1 MEEFSTKSFSYF
13 YFMTSSEKEI
23 FTLKQVANSIQKTLQ
38 ERYNRTYWVKA
49 EMHKLN
55 YTMKGHCYPELVYK
69 ENDIIV
75 AEMRGQI
82 WKSNFERIMDTFSKE
97 VKEPIQDGMLLLFEV
112 KIVYHPVYGLSL
124 DIIDIDPSFTL
135 GELHKERE
143 ETIKRLEKEGLF
155 YKNHQ
160 VSFPLLPQRIAV
172 ISVESSKGLSDF
184 YSVTKSNPWGYAFFF
199 MLFQAQLNGDGAV
212 NSIIAQLKRIEK
224 VKTHFDA
231 VVIVRGGGG
240 EIGLSCYNNYELSKA
255 IATFS
260 LPILTGI
267 GHSTNV
273 TVAELV
279 AHRSA
284 ITPTELGEFLIQQFH
299 NFSVPI
305 KDAIKTIKN
314 KAQATF
320 RFSKELF
327 QSELKMFRQV
337 SINRFMIERN
347 TLKDLSQIVSSEAQ
361 GRLKLQ
367 HKEVYRFSE
376 LMKIQVENFTRKE
389 EVQLNFLQKQLSNW
403 SVNQKPFLTSKVN
416 QLQQQLIF
424 NTKNRFKLELQK
436 INEKAQIV
444 SILDP
449 KNILKRGYV
458 IPIYQGKIL
467 EETNLPDVNA
477 EIDLIMHSH
486 ILKTKLIN
494 IQKNDD

>member
-1 MEEFSTKSFSYF
+1 
-13 YFMTSSEKEI
+13 MTTSEKEI

-75 AEMRGQI
+75 ADMRGQI
-82 WKSNFERIMDTFSKE
+82 WKTNFERIMDTFSKV

-124 DIIDIDPSFTL
+124 DIVDIDPSFTL

-160 VSFPLLPQRIAV
+160 LSFPLLPKRIAV

-184 YSVTKSNPWGYAFFF
+184 YSVTKSNSWGYTFFF

-212 NSIIAQLKRIEK
+212 SSIIYQLNRIQK
-224 VKTHFDA
+224 VKSHFDA

-255 IATFS
+255 IATFP

-267 GHSTNV
+267 GHSTNI

-279 AHRSA
+279 AHKSA
-284 ITPTELGEFLIQQFH
+284 ITPTELGEFLLQCFH
-299 NFSVPI
+299 NFSVPLN
-305 KDAIKTIKN
+305 DALKTIKN
-314 KAQATF
+314 KVQSAF
-320 RFSKELF
+320 KFSKDAF
-327 QSELKMFRQV
+327 QNELKMFRQV
-337 SINRFMIERN
+337 SITRFLNDNNELKNISQRIINETKSKMNSQKQHVLRN
-347 TLKDLSQIVSSEAQ
+347 SEWI
-361 GRLKLQ
+361 
-367 HKEVYRFSE
+367 
-376 LMKIQVENFTRKE
+376 KIQVQNFNQKE
-389 EVQLNFLQKQLSNW
+389 RVQLSFLQKQLTNW
-403 SVNQKPFLTSKVN
+403 NTNQKPRLIANLIQS
-416 QLQQQLIF
+416 QQNLMF
-424 NTKNRFKLELQK
+424 YAKNHLKNELQK
-436 INEKAQIV
+436 AKEKEQV
-444 SILDP
+444 VNLLDP
-449 KNILKRGYV
+449 KNILKRGYA
-458 IPIYQGKIL
+458 IPLFNGKIIDQ
-467 EETNLPDVNA
+467 NQLP
-477 EIDLIMHSH
+477 EINDEIELITYSH
-486 ILKTKLIN
+486 IIKTKITN
-494 IQKNDD
+494 IDKNEE

>member
-1 MEEFSTKSFSYF
+1 MS
-13 YFMTSSEKEI
+13 SSEKEI
-23 FTLKQVANSIQKTLQ
+23 FTLKQVANSIQKTLS
-38 ERYNRTYWVKA
+38 ERYHRTYWVKA

-82 WKSNFERIMDTFSKE
+82 WKTNFDRIMETFSKV

-124 DIIDIDPSFTL
+124 DVVDIDPSFTL

-143 ETIKRLEKEGLF
+143 ETIKKLEKEGIF
-155 YKNHQ
+155 IKNHQ
-160 VSFPLLPQRIAV
+160 LSFPLLPKRIAV

-184 YSVTKSNPWGYAFFF
+184 YSVTKSNSWGYTFFF
-199 MLFQAQLNGDGAV
+199 MLFQAQLNGDGAIQ
-212 NSIIAQLKRIEK
+212 SILNQLKRIEK

-255 IATFS
+255 IALFP

-284 ITPTELGEFLIQQFH
+284 ITPTELGEFLIQCFH

-305 KDAIKTIKN
+305 KDAIKVLKHRSATIFKVTKDNFLSQVKLFKQISKNQSLTEKNKLREVSFILNSEIKN
-314 KAQATF
+314 KLLIEKQA
-320 RFSKELF
+320 
-327 QSELKMFRQV
+327 
-337 SINRFMIERN
+337 IIRN
-347 TLKDLSQIVSSEAQ
+347 T
-361 GRLKLQ
+361 
-367 HKEVYRFSE
+367 E
-376 LMKIQVENFTRKE
+376 LVKHQVMNYNKNQFNVLDKMKN
-389 EVQLNFLQKQLSNW
+389 QLGDWNRI
-403 SVNQKPFLTSKVN
+403 QKPAFFNLLQNSKHQLT
-416 QLQQQLIF
+416 QLTQHYFKSAQQTL
-424 NTKNRFKLELQK
+424 
-436 INEKAQIV
+436 NEKENVV
-444 SILDP
+444 SMLDP
-449 KNILKRGYV
+449 QNILKRGYV
-458 IPIYQGKIL
+458 IPLYKGKL
-467 EETNLPDVNA
+467 MNDNNLPEKGE
-477 EIDLIMHSH
+477 EIEFITQNHKLTT
-486 ILKTKLIN
+486 ILKSKTLK
-494 IQKNDD
+494 DE

>member
-1 MEEFSTKSFSYF
+1 MA
-13 YFMTSSEKEI
+13 SSEKEI

-82 WKSNFERIMDTFSKE
+82 WKANFERIMDTFSKV

-124 DIIDIDPSFTL
+124 DIVDIDPSFTL

-160 VSFPLLPQRIAV
+160 LSFPILPKRIAV

-184 YSVTKSNPWGYAFFF
+184 YSVTKSNSWGYSFFF

-212 NSIIAQLKRIEK
+212 SSIIAQLKRIEK
-224 VKTHFDA
+224 VKTHFDV

-255 IATFS
+255 IATFP
-260 LPILTGI
+260 LPVLTGI

-279 AHRSA
+279 AHKSA
-284 ITPTELGEFLIQQFH
+284 ITPTELGEFLIQCFH
-299 NFSVPI
+299 NFSVPVN
-305 KDAIKTIKN
+305 DALKIIKN
-314 KAQATF
+314 KVQSVF
-320 RFSKELF
+320 KFSKEMF
-327 QSELKMFRQV
+327 QNELKMFRQV
-337 SINRFMIERN
+337 SITRFLN
-347 TLKDLSQIVSSEAQ
+347 DNNDLKSISQLVTNESKRKMNAQ
-361 GRLKLQ
+361 KQ
-367 HKEVYRFSE
+367 EVYRYSE
-376 LMKIQVENFTRKE
+376 LMKLQVENFNQKE
-389 EVQLNFLQKQLSNW
+389 KIQLTLFQKQLNFWNT
-403 SVNQKPFLTSKVN
+403 NQKPFLVSKLE
-416 QLQQQLIF
+416 QLQQNLGFQSKNFLAKEEQL
-424 NTKNRFKLELQK
+424 TK
-436 INEKAQIV
+436 EKEQV
-444 SILDP
+444 VNLLNP
-449 KNILKRGYV
+449 QNVLKRGYA
-458 IPIYQGKIL
+458 IPLYNGKIID
-467 EETNLPDVNA
+467 ENMLP
-477 EIDLIMHSH
+477 EINDEIELITYSH
-486 ILKTKLIN
+486 TLKTKLTKIT
-494 IQKNDD
+494 KNEE

>member
-1 MEEFSTKSFSYF
+1 
-13 YFMTSSEKEI
+13 MTSSVKEI
-23 FTLKQVANSIQKTLQ
+23 YTLKQVANSIQKTLQ

-82 WKSNFERIMDTFSKE
+82 WKTNFERIMDTFSKV

-124 DIIDIDPSFTL
+124 DIVDIDPSFTL

-143 ETIKRLEKEGLF
+143 ETINRLEKEGLF

-160 VSFPLLPQRIAV
+160 LVFPLLPQRIAV

-184 YSVTKSNPWGYAFFF
+184 YSITKSNAWGYTFFF

-212 NSIIAQLKRIEK
+212 SSIISQLKRIDK
-224 VKTHFDA
+224 VKSHFDA

-255 IATFS
+255 IATFH

-279 AHRSA
+279 AHKSA
-284 ITPTELGEFLIQQFH
+284 ITPTELGEFLIQCFH
-299 NFSVPI
+299 NFSVPVH
-305 KDAIKTIKN
+305 DALKVIKN
-314 KAQATF
+314 KVQSVF
-320 RFSKELF
+320 KLSKETF
-327 QSELKMFRQV
+327 QSEVKMFRQV
-337 SINRFMIERN
+337 SITRFLN
-347 TLKDLSQIVSSEAQ
+347 DTNQLKDLTQKVLHEV
-361 GRLKLQ
+361 K
-367 HKEVYRFSE
+367 HKMKTQQNEVIRFSE
-376 LMKIQVENFTRKE
+376 WIQIQVQNFNQKE
-389 EVQLNFLQKQLSNW
+389 HLQLSLLQKQLTNW
-403 SVNQKPFLTSKVN
+403 NTNQKPFLLAKVDQIQKNLTFHSKN
-416 QLQQQLIF
+416 YF
-424 NTKNRFKLELQK
+424 NKKEQYLKE
-436 INEKAQIV
+436 NEQIV
-444 SILDP
+444 NLLNP
-449 KNILKRGYV
+449 QNILKRGYV
-458 IPIYQGKIL
+458 IPLYNGKIID
-467 EETNLPDVNA
+467 ENMLPEVND
-477 EIDLIMHSH
+477 EIELITYSH
-486 ILKTKLIN
+486 TLKTKLTKIT
-494 IQKNDD
+494 KNEE